1 MSYMWHCIKR
11 VIIYIEKINQT
22 LVLCT
27 NTRKAL
33 VQLLAKIV
41 EGSWNEKTGK
51 GRSCAIKSKM
61 AAENDTIGQS
71 RVELAHLLVFHF
83 SIFKTQYRKHQL
95 NNASTIKI
103 LTQSLT
109 KQNSFQT
116 ETTTYKV
123 LNRSHES

>member
-1 MSYMWHCIKR
+1 MWHRIKR
-11 VIIYIEKINQT
+11 VNIYIEKINQT

-71 RVELAHLLVFHF
+71 RVKLAHLLVFHIQN
-83 SIFKTQYRKHQL
+83 SIQKTPVKQRKHDK
-95 NNASTIKI
+95 NTNAIPNQAK
-103 LTQSLT
+103 
-109 KQNSFQT
+109 
-116 ETTTYKV
+116 
-123 LNRSHES
+123 